1 MERQAEEQR
10 LVEVRRV
17 VEEALARLEGA
28 QCTLGGPWLIG
39 ATNALRGQTGTGPL
53 PGPQAED

>member
-1 MERQAEEQR
+1 M
-10 LVEVRRV
+10 EVRRV

-53 PGPQAED
+53 PGHQAED